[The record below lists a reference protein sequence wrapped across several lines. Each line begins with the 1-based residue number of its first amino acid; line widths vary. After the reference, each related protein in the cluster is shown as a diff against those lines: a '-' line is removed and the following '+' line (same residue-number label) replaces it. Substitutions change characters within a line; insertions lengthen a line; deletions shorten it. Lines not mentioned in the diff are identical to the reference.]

1 MATIGLKSGVLPIW
15 FGRAGYV
22 VGLLLLFVVSF
33 FDWIVLILPLWI
45 ALISLYILR
54 RERARRH
61 VAGVRARTPR

>member
-1 MATIGLKSGVLPIW
+1 MATIGIKSGVLPIW

-22 VGLLLLFVVSF
+22 VGVALLVVVSF
-33 FDWIVLILPLWI
+33 FDWIVVILPVWI

-61 VAGVRARTPR
+61 AAGQS